1 MTGYKYNTEQ
11 EAQAA
16 MAQCDTYYGYPK
28 AGAVTE
34 HWCAYQY
41 SDLDGF
47 YYIVHDQ
54 TIETVLGTPVTF
66 DVTMPELPLN

>member
-47 YYIVHDQ
+47 YYIA
-54 TIETVLGTPVTF
+54 
-66 DVTMPELPLN
+66 